1 MRWEAQE
8 EGALAL
14 DGLGDEVLRGGGV
27 RDGEVGEVD
36 GSLDDLEVA
45 EERQPLVVLEVGAAA
60 GVVGAARARGE
71 RKAEEVIRMDIES
84 PKLPPAKASAYRSV
98 TISNDTCVIHYQIT
112 RHVSF

>member
-1 MRWEAQE
+1 MTRPTVAGQKILRWEAQE

-71 RKAEEVIRMDIES
+71 RKAEEVIE
-84 PKLPPAKASAYRSV
+84 ASIGRQELVPVAEMP
-98 TISNDTCVIHYQIT
+98 
-112 RHVSF
+112 

>member
-8 EGALAL
+8 EGPLAL

-27 RDGEVGEVD
+27 RDGKVREVD

-60 GVVGAARARGE
+60 GMVGAARAGGE
-71 RKAEEVIRMDIES
+71 WKAEEVIE
-84 PKLPPAKASAYRSV
+84 ASIGRQELVAV
-98 TISNDTCVIHYQIT
+98 AEMP
-112 RHVSF
+112 